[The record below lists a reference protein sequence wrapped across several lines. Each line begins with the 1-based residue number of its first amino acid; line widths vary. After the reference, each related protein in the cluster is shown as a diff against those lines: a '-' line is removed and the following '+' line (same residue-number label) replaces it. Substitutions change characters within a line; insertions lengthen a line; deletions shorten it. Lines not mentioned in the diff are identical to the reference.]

1 MAEMPGPDPPA
12 LPPGVPTALE
22 VVSAAGGVSLSPRR
36 SLAKSLLSDAVSHS
50 SLAWSEFWFDRS
62 GDLAAARRGGG
73 GTVARASSGP
83 GAEAERAR
91 GGGLPSAPL
100 AAFSRSC
107 FSLRNRGGLSC
118 CCALPCR
125 RRRGRSPSSVP
136 TPKLLPRD
144 MGDRGP
150 EISFSFKGSL
160 LGGRG
165 PAGGFFGT
173 RDLAGGLQPEQTGGG
188 GRPPPRPR
196 RDGTPLGVKTRP
208 PRAVENRAGAGDRG
222 APGGGG
228 ARGT

>member
-1 MAEMPGPDPPA
+1 M
-12 LPPGVPTALE
+12 
-22 VVSAAGGVSLSPRR
+22 SPRR

-62 GDLAAARRGGG
+62 GDLAAVRRGGG
-73 GTVARASSGP
+73 GTVTVASVSSGP
-83 GAEAERAR
+83 GVEAGRAR
-91 GGGLPSAPL
+91 EGGLPSAPL

-107 FSLRNRGGLSC
+107 FSLRKRGGLSC
-118 CCALPCR
+118 CWALPCR
-125 RRRGRSPSSVP
+125 LRRGRSPSSMP
-136 TPKLLPRD
+136 TPMLPARD

-160 LGGRG
+160 LGGKG
-165 PAGGFFGT
+165 PVGGFFGT
-173 RDLAGGLQPEQTGGG
+173 RDLAGGLQPEQTGG

-208 PRAVENRAGAGDRG
+208 PRAVENRAGAGDGG
-222 APGGGG
+222 APGCSG